1 MDHLFDSNHTGL
13 DLVSFNIQR
22 SRDHGLPGYIEYRS
36 ICQLGFIFEDLTFE
50 DLITNITPDVSFSET
65 ILFIFVFIS
74 FIALHKLFA
83 LIFSFSIFKED

>member
-36 ICQLGFIFEDLTFE
+36 ICQVGFIFEDLTFE

-65 ILFIFVFIS
+65 ILFICVFIYCC
-74 FIALHKLFA
+74 I
-83 LIFSFSIFKED
+83 I

>member
-36 ICQLGFIFEDLTFE
+36 ICQVGFIFEDLSFD
-50 DLITNITPDVSFSET
+50 DLITNITPDVSISET
-65 ILFIFVFIS
+65 ILLICVFKIYELFFLKLS
-74 FIALHKLFA
+74 F
-83 LIFSFSIFKED
+83 LIYKED